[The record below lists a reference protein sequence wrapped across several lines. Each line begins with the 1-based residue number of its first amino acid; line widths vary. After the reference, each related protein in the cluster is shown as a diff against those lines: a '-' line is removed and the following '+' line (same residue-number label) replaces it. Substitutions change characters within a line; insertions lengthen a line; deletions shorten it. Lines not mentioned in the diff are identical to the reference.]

1 MLISWGCR
9 KQNAYKP
16 SGLEQRK
23 FILSHS
29 GARSLKSR
37 SWQGR
42 APCESS
48 RGESFF
54 VSSSFWWLLAVLGA
68 PWHVAAS
75 IHSASI
81 GTCLHLPVCFLT
93 RALVVGLGPH
103 VLTRLHMQKPCF
115 QVRSRSEVAGGREFR
130 GGCCPTQCG
139 LATSGP
145 AGFSPLTCRL
155 QFSPG

>member
-16 SGLEQRK
+16 SGLEQQK
-23 FILSHS
+23 FILSRS

-115 QVRSRSEVAGGREFR
+115 QVRSRSEVAGGREF
-130 GGCCPTQCG
+130 GGDAVQPSVGWQPQDP
-139 LATSGP
+139 P
-145 AGFSPLTCRL
+145 ASVL
-155 QFSPG
+155 